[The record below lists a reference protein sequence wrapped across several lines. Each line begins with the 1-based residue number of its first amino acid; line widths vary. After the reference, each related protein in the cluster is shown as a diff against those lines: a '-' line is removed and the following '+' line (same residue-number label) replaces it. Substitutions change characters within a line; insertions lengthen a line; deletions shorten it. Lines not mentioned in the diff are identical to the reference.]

1 MDWSK
6 DYVGNLTDG
15 LVSPSGDPVCA
26 PLVRVS
32 YIAKL
37 VAEIAALRCK
47 ADMSEEIAGLMAEL
61 DNAQLEAE
69 CERDRANAA
78 EAKIKELEGNLA
90 SKTVLANL
98 YMQGKCYKP
107 ACADKEEDKHEHDSV

>member
-6 DYVGNLTDG
+6 DYVGSLTDG

-37 VAEIAALRCK
+37 VAEIAVLRCK
-47 ADMSEEIAGLMAEL
+47 ADMSEEIAGLEAEI

-78 EAKIKELEGNLA
+78 EAKVKELEDKLI
-90 SKTVLANL
+90 SKTILADA
-98 YMQGKCYKP
+98 YMRGECYKP
-107 ACADKEEDKHEHDSV
+107 VRVSDDKEDGDAEG

>member
-26 PLVRVS
+26 PLIRIS
-32 YIAKL
+32 HIARL
-37 VAEIAALRCK
+37 VAEIAVLRCK
-47 ADMSEEIAGLMAEL
+47 ADMSEEIAGLEAEI

-78 EAKIKELEGNLA
+78 EAKVKELEDKLITKSILA
-90 SKTVLANL
+90 DA
-98 YMQGKCYKP
+98 YMRGECRKP
-107 ACADKEEDKHEHDSV
+107 ACVSDDKEDGDAEG